1 MGKVRVSQDALV
13 ELAMAG
19 GSAVVQA
26 AGKEGWEGFRRT
38 VARWFG
44 RGDAAREQ
52 TALERLDRTAADLSE
67 AGHPVPERAQA
78 DQATSWQARFRD
90 VLENLPESER
100 DEAIR
105 QLREVLDDYP
115 GQTKLPFQHVEAHP
129 GATAIGIVQGTV
141 SITNNPLPPDPA

>member
-1 MGKVRVSQDALV
+1 MGKVRVSQDVLV

-19 GSAVVQA
+19 GTAVVQA

-44 RGDAAREQ
+44 RGDAVRVQ
-52 TALERLDRTAADLSE
+52 TALERLDRTAADLRE

-78 DQATSWQARFRD
+78 HQATCWQARFRD
-90 VLENLPESER
+90 VLESLPESER
-100 DEAIR
+100 DGAIH
-105 QLREVLDDYP
+105 QLRKVLDDYP
-115 GQTKLPFQHVEAHP
+115 GQMRLPSQHVEAHQ

>member
-1 MGKVRVSQDALV
+1 VSQDALV
-13 ELAMAG
+13 ELAMAAG
-19 GSAVVQA
+19 TAVVQA

-44 RGDAAREQ
+44 HGDADRER
-52 TALERLDRTAADLSE
+52 TALERLDRTAADLRE
-67 AGHPVPERAQA
+67 AGQPVPERAQV

-90 VLENLPESER
+90 VLRDLPESER

-105 QLREVLDDYP
+105 QLRKALDGYQ
-115 GQTKLPFQHVEAHP
+115 GQTKLPSQHVEAHP